1 MNLYKIYND
10 EEDTPEVTMPE
21 NPMEKM
27 MSGWMFDK
35 KFIEQRKVFLWGAVE
50 DKSAKEITDRLL
62 YLEAI
67 APGKEITFYILKT
80 K

>member
-27 MSGWMFDK
+27 MSRRR
-35 KFIEQRKVFLWGAVE
+35 RKGGGRSTEWHGNLRYHAN
-50 DKSAKEITDRLL
+50 D
-62 YLEAI
+62 
-67 APGKEITFYILKT
+67 
-80 K
+80 